1 MGRYVQVCQACGNK
15 IYEDIPAFGNK
26 EIATIETTSSTGKAT
41 ISTSN
46 IDNALEDVKI
56 SGKKQITVS
65 VKSNNTSTTSVT
77 MTKTSINNIID
88 AGCSLVINTPT
99 MNATFDNAALKEIQ
113 KSANST
119 TVELKAEI
127 IELEDLNIDQQKSVK
142 RRSADLIIRM
152 EVRSGS
158 NVVSN
163 FGTGKVNI
171 AIPFEF
177 GEGRV
182 AEDYKVLYVSDDG
195 EIQEIAATF
204 TNGKLILELSH
215 FSEYMIVDHY
225 LELTRQAGAIISI
238 VILLIVATI
247 AGIKIYL
254 RKYN

>member
-1 MGRYVQVCQACGNK
+1 
-15 IYEDIPAFGNK
+15 
-26 EIATIETTSSTGKAT
+26 
-41 ISTSN
+41 
-46 IDNALEDVKI
+46 
-56 SGKKQITVS
+56 
-65 VKSNNTSTTSVT
+65 
-77 MTKTSINNIID
+77 
-88 AGCSLVINTPT
+88 

-119 TVELKAEI
+119 TVELKSEI
-127 IELEDLNIDQQKSVK
+127 IELEGLNKDQQKSVK

-152 EVRSGS
+152 EICSGS
-158 NVVSN
+158 NVISN
-163 FGTGKVNI
+163 FGTGKATI
-171 AIPFEF
+171 AIPFEL

-204 TNGKLILELSH
+204 TNGKLVLELSH
-215 FSEYMIVDHY
+215 FSEYVIINNY
-225 LELTRQAGAIISI
+225 QELARQAGAIISI